1 MNDQVL
7 SILKGCL
14 IALLYLFLFR
24 VIWVVNREL
33 QGTQVTV
40 PRTAPPRPAPQPA
53 PDRKRKHWQLEVLQ
67 PATARGTR
75 FAVDQEVTIGRGAGC
90 AISIEHDTYAS
101 TVHARVFPRGDDL
114 FIEDLA
120 STNGTTLNGRRIS
133 EETRVRKG
141 DRIGVGGTVLEV
153 HR

>member
-33 QGTQVTV
+33 HGT
-40 PRTAPPRPAPQPA
+40 PLTAPRPAPQRPA
-53 PDRKRKHWQLEVLQ
+53 PQPQEPKRKRWHLEVLQ

-75 FAVDQEVTIGRGAGC
+75 FAVDQEVTIGRAAGC

-101 TVHARVFPRGDDL
+101 LLHARVFPRDDQL
-114 FIEDLA
+114 WIEDLG
-120 STNGTTLNGRRIS
+120 STNGTTLNGRRIA
-133 EETRVRKG
+133 EAARVRKG

-153 HR
+153 DR